1 MFRAMLSEARGVGFQ
16 MNFFTRP
23 LLDELERVGARIDYL
38 EILCDTVSGS
48 LDGPHLV
55 EPRHASWL
63 ADLKRRYPL
72 VAHSNFGEEFGF
84 AELEGTPCVRRHIP
98 IARDMGAAW
107 MTDHMFYGTQSTSY
121 LWSTPIQF
129 STAEIRRIAARARAL
144 QGMLGMPLLHEN
156 AFIYA
161 LFPGSDLGEAEF
173 LSGVVEEAG
182 TYLLLDVHN
191 LHANSVNFVG
201 FDPWKYLGT
210 IPLDRIIELHVAG
223 GQWIEGWYHDLHND
237 SVPEPVWEMVQHILE
252 RSKSVRGVTLEV
264 QGPVHTARSRP
275 MDAGWRDMALR
286 DLERI
291 SALWSRTRD

>member
-1 MFRAMLSEARGVGFQ
+1 MRSHARGVGFQ

-23 LLDELERVGARIDYL
+23 LLEELERAGARIDYL

-48 LDGPHLV
+48 LEGPHLV
-55 EPRHASWL
+55 EPRQAAWL
-63 ADLKRRYPL
+63 DDLQRRYPL

-84 AELEGTPCVRRHIP
+84 AELTETPCVRRHIP
-98 IARDMGAAW
+98 IAKRMGAAW
-107 MTDHMFYGTQSTSY
+107 MTDHMFYGTPSTSY

-129 STAEIRRIAARARAL
+129 SVAEIERVAARARAL
-144 QGMLGMPLLHEN
+144 QELLGMPLLHEN

-173 LSGVVEEAG
+173 LSGLVEAAG

-191 LHANSVNFVG
+191 LYANSLNFAG
-201 FDPWKYLGT
+201 LDARAYLDRL
-210 IPLDRIIELHVAG
+210 PLDRVLELHVAG

-237 SVPEPVWEMVQHILE
+237 RVPEPVWELVQEVLE
-252 RSKSVRGVTLEV
+252 RSSSVRGVTLEV
-264 QGPVHTARSRP
+264 QGPVHTAQSRP
-275 MDAGWRDMALR
+275 MDASWRDMALR

-291 SALWSRTRD
+291 SALWSHARG